1 MRILVTGAAGFIGY
15 HLSELLL
22 AQGHDVTGLDA
33 MTDYYDPALK
43 AARLKKLQADAGFTF
58 VRGRVEDIDLVKSVF
73 AKARPEAVVHL
84 AGQVGV
90 RYSLEHPEEYVQSNI
105 VGSFNM
111 IEAGRLQGGVQHMLM
126 ASTSSAYGA
135 NTVFPAKE
143 THKADLPLTIY
154 AASKRA
160 AELMGHSYASLYGL
174 PMTFLRFFTVYGPWG
189 RPDMAPM
196 LFLKAILAG
205 KPIRVFNHGQMS
217 RDFTYVSDLVKG
229 LAKLIDTPPEAGKS
243 VGEFDSISPVAP
255 HRVVNIG
262 NADPVNLMDFIH
274 ALEDAA
280 GVKADMRFEEMQPGD
295 MVDTSADTRLLQT
308 LTGVKPDTDIR
319 DGVTALVQWYREF
332 YQQPVITAPAK

>member
-15 HLSELLL
+15 HLSNLLL
-22 AQGHDVTGLDA
+22 AQGHEVSALDA

-43 AARLKKLQADAGFTF
+43 KARLDALQQQSGFSF
-58 VRGRVEDIDLVKSVF
+58 IRGRVEDLATVKAVF
-73 AKARPEAVVHL
+73 AEHKPQAVVHL

-111 IEAGRLQGGVQHMLM
+111 IEAARLQGGVQHLLM
-126 ASTSSAYGA
+126 ASTSSSYGA
-135 NTVFPAKE
+135 NTVFPARE

-205 KPIRVFNHGQMS
+205 KPIRVFNHGKMS
-217 RDFTYVSDLVKG
+217 RDFTYVTDLVKG
-229 LAKLIDTPPEAGKS
+229 LAKLIDTPPQAGKS
-243 VGEFDSISPVAP
+243 VGDFDSISPVAP

-262 NADPVNLMDFIH
+262 NADPVNLMDFIR

-280 GVKADMRFEEMQPGD
+280 GVKANMRFEEMQPGD

-308 LTGVKPDTDIR
+308 LTGMKPDTDIR
-319 DGVTALVQWYREF
+319 DGVEELVKWYRDF
-332 YQQPVITAPAK
+332 YSDAAIIAPAK

>member
-15 HLSELLL
+15 HLSNLLL
-22 AQGHDVTGLDA
+22 AQGHEVAALDA

-43 AARLKKLQADAGFTF
+43 QARLDALLNQPRFSFT
-58 VRGRVEDIDLVKSVF
+58 RGRVEDLPTVQKVF
-73 AKARPEAVVHL
+73 STAKPQAVVHL

-111 IEAGRLQGGVQHMLM
+111 IEASRLEGGVAHMLM

-196 LFLKAILAG
+196 LFLKSILAG
-205 KPIRVFNHGQMS
+205 KPIRVFNHGKMS
-217 RDFTYVSDLVKG
+217 RDFTYVTDLVKS
-229 LAKLIDTPPEAGKS
+229 LAKLIDQPPEAGKP
-243 VGEFDSISPVAP
+243 VADFDNVSPVAP

-262 NADPVNLMDFIH
+262 NAAPVNLMDFIH

-280 GVKADMRFEEMQPGD
+280 GIKAEMIFEEMQPGD
-295 MVDTSADTRLLQT
+295 MVDTSADTRLLQK
-308 LTGVKPDTDIR
+308 LTGIQPNTDIR
-319 DGVTALVQWYREF
+319 SGVGALVEWYRGF
-332 YQQPVITAPAK
+332 YAEKPVIAPAK